1 MIIIAWLIVVLMTP
15 VDAAAGARNKTV
27 IATTSIRH
35 GWACQ
40 MPFQALQSS
49 HWFGVLEEIER

>member
-15 VDAAAGARNKTV
+15 VDAAAGARGKTI
-27 IATTSIRH
+27 IATSSIRH